1 VNGVICHNTNQ
12 AILPSLMQ
20 AAIPTMMQKDEADRL
35 KSLSQYEILDTLPDP
50 ALDEITRLAAAF
62 CRAPYAYISFI
73 DANRVWFKSRIG
85 FLSRQQ
91 PKAISACQYAILEP
105 NALLIEDALEDYRFA
120 PSGIP
125 LAATTHCRSYI
136 GAPLIS
142 PSGAVLGTL
151 TVCSPDP
158 NVFTRDQART
168 LEVLARQ
175 IVTRLELYSK
185 QNQQERVIRSRQRIE
200 RALTVERNFVT
211 AVLDTISALV
221 LVLDTAGRIVRFNRA
236 CETISGYSFAE
247 LVGRSFPE
255 ELFPAEER
263 DHAVRMFEQARS
275 GQLEGG
281 YEMGWRTKD
290 RGLRRIAWTATSLT
304 DTQGEVNFVIATG
317 VDVTEQ
323 RTAEE
328 MLRTSEARYRQLVE
342 GSLGIICTHDLDG
355 IVLSINAHAAG
366 ILGYTAEQIIGTP
379 LFNYIDADH
388 KRDYE
393 EYVAALNEHHEHQ
406 GLFYLKRRNGRLAVV
421 AYRNKLLQLPGT
433 EPFVLSHGIDITEQT
448 DAEDKLHDLMR
459 QRESILESVGEGIWG
474 LDMEGK
480 LIFCNRL
487 ATSMFGYEAEDI
499 LGRDMHELV
508 HHTRADGSPYP
519 AEECPIYACLRNNE
533 PIRVSEEVFWRK
545 DGTSFPVEYVSHP
558 LVHDGKITGIVVA
571 FEDITERR
579 RLERMKDEFISTVS
593 HELRTPL
600 TSLSAA
606 LNLIAGGVLEKRPE
620 KQAQMMQVA
629 VGNCDRL
636 VRLVND
642 ILDFERVG
650 SGRLPLHRDKW
661 DAIDLL
667 RRAAELQ
674 QSTAGRTGI
683 TFRIDAQ
690 PLSVFVDGD
699 RVQQTI
705 TNLIGNAVKFS
716 PRGSEIR
723 LGATMLGDDQV
734 VFEVEDHGRG
744 IPPDKLELIFER
756 FEQVDASDSRTMG
769 GTGLGLAICRA
780 IVAEHGGRIWAE
792 SKVGEGST
800 FFFSMPL
807 FKPEMA
813 RPKPEQMSLR

>member
-1 VNGVICHNTNQ
+1 
-12 AILPSLMQ
+12 MQ
-20 AAIPTMMQKDEADRL
+20 AAIPTMMQKDEAERL
-35 KSLSQYEILDTLPDP
+35 KSLAQYEILDTLPDP
-50 ALDEITRLAAAF
+50 ALDEITRLAAAYT
-62 CRAPYAYISFI
+62 RAPYAYISFI

-91 PKAISACQYAILEP
+91 PRAISACQYAILE
-105 NALLIEDALEDYRFA
+105 NGALMIDDAAADYRFA

-136 GAPLIS
+136 GAPLMS

-151 TVCSPDP
+151 TVCSPEP
-158 NVFTRDQART
+158 GMFTRDHARV
-168 LEVLARQ
+168 LEALARQ

-185 QNQQERVIRSRQRIE
+185 QNQQERVVRSRQRIE

-236 CETISGYSFAE
+236 CEAISGYSFGE

-263 DHAVRMFEQARS
+263 EHAVRMFEQARA
-275 GQLEGG
+275 GQIDGG
-281 YEMGWRTKD
+281 YEMNWRTKE
-290 RGLRRIAWTATSLT
+290 RGTRRISWTATSLT
-304 DTQGEVNFVIATG
+304 DTNGDVNFIITTG

-328 MLRTSEARYRQLVE
+328 NLRTSEARYRQLVE
-342 GSLGIICTHDLDG
+342 SSLGIICTHDLDG
-355 IVLSINAHAAG
+355 VLLSINAHAAE
-366 ILGYTAEQIIGTP
+366 ILGYTPEEIIGTP
-379 LFNYIDADH
+379 LFNYIDPDH
-388 KRDYE
+388 GQDYE
-393 EYVAALNEHHEHQ
+393 DYVSALNEHHEHQ
-406 GLFYLKRRNGRLAVV
+406 GLFYLQRRNGRLAVV

-448 DAEDKLHDLMR
+448 DAEEKLHTLTR
-459 QRESILESVGEGIWG
+459 QRESILESVGDGIWG
-474 LDMEGK
+474 LDMDGR
-480 LIFCNRL
+480 LIFCNNIG
-487 ATSMFGYEAEDI
+487 ASMFGYEIDEMQ
-499 LGRDMHELV
+499 GKDMHALV
-508 HHTRADGSPYP
+508 HHTKADGTPYP
-519 AEECPIYACLRNNE
+519 ASECPIYNCLRSDE
-533 PIRVSEEVFWRK
+533 AVRVSDEVFWRK
-545 DGTSFPVEYVSHP
+545 DGTSFPVEYVSRP
-558 LVHDGKITGIVVA
+558 LVNDGVITGIVVA

-606 LNLIAGGVLEKRPE
+606 LNLIAGGVLDKRPE

-629 VGNCDRL
+629 VNNCDRL

-650 SGRLPLHRDKW
+650 TSRLPLHRENC

-667 RRAAELQ
+667 RKAAELQ
-674 QSTAGRTGI
+674 QSTAARSNI
-683 TFRIDAQ
+683 QFRIDAR
-690 PLSVFVDGD
+690 PLSVYVDAD
-699 RVQQTI
+699 RILQTL

-716 PRGSEIR
+716 PSGSEIR
-723 LGATMLGDDQV
+723 LGARMQGDHEV
-734 VFEVEDHGRG
+734 AFEVEDHGRG
-744 IPPDKLELIFER
+744 IPADKLEIIFER
-756 FEQVDASDSRTMG
+756 FQQVDASDSRAMG

-780 IVAEHGGRIWAE
+780 IVQQHEGRIWAE
-792 SKVGEGST
+792 SRVGEGST
-800 FFFSMPL
+800 FSFTVPL
-807 FKPEMA
+807 SKPSAEI
-813 RPKPEQMSLR
+813 Q

>member
-1 VNGVICHNTNQ
+1 
-12 AILPSLMQ
+12 
-20 AAIPTMMQKDEADRL
+20 MMQKDEADRL

-120 PSGIP
+120 PAGIP

-151 TVCSPDP
+151 TVCSPEP
-158 NVFTRDQART
+158 NVFTRDHART

-200 RALTVERNFVT
+200 RALTIERNFVT

-263 DHAVRMFEQARS
+263 DHAMRMFAQARS
-275 GQLEGG
+275 GELEGD
-281 YEMGWRTKD
+281 YEMSWRTRD

-304 DTQGEVNFVIATG
+304 DAQGEVNFVITTG

-328 MLRTSEARYRQLVE
+328 MLRSSEVRYRQLVE

-355 IVLSINAHAAG
+355 IVLSINAHAAE
-366 ILGYTAEQIIGTP
+366 ILGYTPEQVIGTP
-379 LFNYIDADH
+379 LFNYIDPNH
-388 KRDYE
+388 KRAYE
-393 EYVAALNEHHEHQ
+393 EYVSALNEHHEHQ
-406 GLFYLKRRNGRLAVV
+406 GLFYLKRRDGKVAVV

-448 DAEDKLHDLMR
+448 DAEEKLHALTR

-474 LDMEGK
+474 LDMDGK
-480 LIFCNRL
+480 LTFCNRIG
-487 ATSMFGYEAEDI
+487 ASMFGYETEEMI
-499 LGRDMHELV
+499 GQDMHALV
-508 HHTRADGSPYP
+508 HHTKVDGSPYP
-519 AEECPIYACLRNNE
+519 AQECPIYNCLHSNE
-533 PIRVSEEVFWRK
+533 PVRVNEEVFWRK
-545 DGTSFPVEYVSHP
+545 DDTSFPVEYVSQP
-558 LVHDGKITGIVVA
+558 LVHDGRITGIVVA

-579 RLERMKDEFISTVS
+579 RLDRMKDEFISTVS

-600 TSLSAA
+600 TSLGAA
-606 LNLIAGGVLEKRPE
+606 LNLVAAGVLDARPDKRS
-620 KQAQMMQVA
+620 QMMQVA

-642 ILDFERVG
+642 ILDFERIG
-650 SGRLPLHRDKW
+650 SGRLPLYRDKW
-661 DAIDLL
+661 DARDLL
-667 RRAAELQ
+667 RKAADLQ
-674 QSTAGRTGI
+674 QSTASRSGI
-683 TFRIDAQ
+683 QFRIDAQ
-690 PLSVFVDGD
+690 PLPVWVDAD
-699 RVQQTI
+699 RIQQTI
-705 TNLIGNAVKFS
+705 TNLISNAVKFS
-716 PRGSEIR
+716 TPGSEIR
-723 LGATMLGDDQV
+723 LGAKMLDADSV
-734 VFEVEDHGRG
+734 MFEVEDQGRG
-744 IPPDKLELIFER
+744 IPAEKLEMIFER
-756 FEQVDASDSRTMG
+756 FKQVDASDARLMG

-780 IVAEHGGRIWAE
+780 IVQQHGGRIWAD
-792 SKVGEGST
+792 STFGRGST
-800 FFFSMPL
+800 FFFTVPL
-807 FKPEMA
+807 YKAGATLLLPE
-813 RPKPEQMSLR
+813 

>member
-1 VNGVICHNTNQ
+1 
-12 AILPSLMQ
+12 MQ
-20 AAIPTMMQKDEADRL
+20 TASPTMMHKDEAERL
-35 KSLSQYEILDTLPDP
+35 KSLAQYEILDTLPDP
-50 ALDEITRLAAAF
+50 ALDEITRLAAAY

-91 PKAISACQYAILEP
+91 PRSISACQYAILET
-105 NALLIEDALEDYRFA
+105 NALLIEDAAADYRFA

-125 LAATTHCRSYI
+125 LAATTHCRAYI
-136 GAPLIS
+136 GAPLLS

-151 TVCSPDP
+151 TVCSPEP
-158 NVFTRDQART
+158 GAFTRDHARI
-168 LEVLARQ
+168 LEALARQ

-236 CETISGYSFAE
+236 CETISGYSFGE

-255 ELFPAEER
+255 ELFPTEER
-263 DHAVRMFEQARS
+263 EHAVRMFEQARS
-275 GQLEGG
+275 GQMEGG
-281 YEMGWRTKD
+281 YEMSWRTKEH
-290 RGLRRIAWTATSLT
+290 GLRRISWTATSLT
-304 DTQGEVNFVIATG
+304 DTQGDVNFVITTG

-328 MLRTSEARYRQLVE
+328 NLRTSEARYRQLVE

-355 IVLSINAHAAG
+355 ILLSINAHAAE
-366 ILGYTAEQIIGTP
+366 ILGYTPEQIIGTP
-379 LFNYIDADH
+379 LFDYIHPDH

-393 EYVAALNEHHEHQ
+393 DYVSALNEHHEHQ

-421 AYRNKLLQLPGT
+421 AYRNKLMQLPGT

-448 DAEDKLHDLMR
+448 DAEEKLHTLTR
-459 QRESILESVGEGIWG
+459 QRESILESVGDGIWG
-474 LDMEGK
+474 LDMDGR
-480 LIFCNRL
+480 LIFCNNIG
-487 ATSMFGYEAEDI
+487 ASMFGHAVEDM
-499 LGRDMHELV
+499 LGRDMHALV
-508 HHTRADGSPYP
+508 HHTKADGTPYP
-519 AEECPIYACLRNNE
+519 ASECPIYNCLRSDE
-533 PIRVSEEVFWRK
+533 AVRVSDEVFWRK
-545 DGTSFPVEYVSHP
+545 DGTSFPVEYVSRP
-558 LVHDGKITGIVVA
+558 LINEGVITGIVVA

-579 RLERMKDEFISTVS
+579 RLEQMKDEFISTVS

-606 LNLIAGGVLEKRPE
+606 LNLIAAGVLDKRPD
-620 KQAQMMQVA
+620 KMAQMMHVA

-636 VRLVND
+636 ARLVND
-642 ILDFERVG
+642 ILDFERIG
-650 SGRLPLHRDKW
+650 TGRLPLHQEKW

-667 RRAAELQ
+667 RRAADLQ
-674 QSTAGRTGI
+674 HSMASRSSI
-683 TFRIDAQ
+683 RFRIDAQ

-699 RVQQTI
+699 RILQTL

-716 PRGSEIR
+716 PQGSEIR
-723 LGATMLGDDQV
+723 LGARMDGDDQV
-734 VFEVEDHGRG
+734 VFEVQDHGRG
-744 IPPDKLELIFER
+744 IPADKLEIIFER
-756 FEQVDASDSRTMG
+756 FQQVDASDSRAMG

-780 IVAEHGGRIWAE
+780 IVEQHGGKIWARSE
-792 SKVGEGST
+792 VSEGST
-800 FFFSMPL
+800 FAFTVPL
-807 FKPEMA
+807 FKPGMA
-813 RPKPEQMSLR
+813 PEQELSKK